1 MDEDLLRLRRSLATA
16 PSLPGDE
23 ALKLLDEVEVLRR
36 RGRDLGTELDALV
49 QQIQHLR
56 SRI

>member
-1 MDEDLLRLRRSLATA
+1 MDEDLVRLRRSLAMA

-23 ALKLLDEVEVLRR
+23 ALRLLDEVEVLRR
-36 RGRDLGTELDALV
+36 RGRDLGGELDALMA
-49 QQIQHLR
+49 QIQHLR